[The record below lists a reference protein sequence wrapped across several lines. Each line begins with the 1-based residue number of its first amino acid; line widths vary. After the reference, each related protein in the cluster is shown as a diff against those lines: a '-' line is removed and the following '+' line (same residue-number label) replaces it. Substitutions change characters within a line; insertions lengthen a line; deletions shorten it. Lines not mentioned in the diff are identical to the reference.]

1 MDSQNLV
8 KSFKYNSPQQP
19 IFSVIESPLHYRSF
33 PSNNPTTFKERSF
46 SSFQPK
52 DPIKNSQENETDST
66 IDDAEISIFDAQKY
80 FGENNDMKDIIK
92 KPHQQQKQQQR
103 IPSHDLLSVPRLS
116 SVSSADG
123 YGGNY
128 RTRSFHA
135 TPTASS
141 EASWNS
147 QTGLLANPPGSV
159 AVSLRNFPSDMR
171 SKKRNPAA
179 KKWSFC
185 RKCCCIS
192 KNSVKAKEATSDS
205 DVRGHAHVIHNEMNN
220 MEKTSYSY
228 VKRGQNSNEKA
239 PANMPQ
245 KIPIPNVEMAL
256 QQKATASNY
265 HLQLSPEEKFAP
277 TDPPRQQRVSA
288 SGRPFGDATAA
299 AFSFPILNSS
309 IHATKPAGF
318 KAKITKSVTN
328 PLEDPPRYSLEVFQP
343 VHDPMPISRTPDF
356 NPGSPMARLSNMDDD
371 MYSDASSDLF
381 EIESFSTQSNSYK
394 MYRGR
399 DSLDDEAPE
408 FNPRRFA
415 SSNGMISSNNNNL
428 HARRSIDEPPT
439 PSVAATECYAPSEVS
454 IDWSVTTA
462 EGFDRASVTNFCISA
477 SEIGNVAFLHK
488 RLQEEASGGDSGKRK
503 GNGLLQMSCRQEK
516 SVSVGPQPVK
526 CAVPEGPPLFPL
538 GISGGA
544 GHVSGR
550 PPRANKLP
558 LGSSHSARLSLAF
571 AA

>member
-19 IFSVIESPLHYRSF
+19 IFSVIESPIHYRPF
-33 PSNNPTTFKERSF
+33 PPNNATTFKEVSF
-46 SSFQPK
+46 SPFQPK
-52 DPIKNSQENETDST
+52 DPIKNSQENETGCT
-66 IDDAEISIFDAQKY
+66 IDDTEISIFDAQKY
-80 FGENNDMKDIIK
+80 FSDNNDMKDIK
-92 KPHQQQKQQQR
+92 KPQQ
-103 IPSHDLLSVPRLS
+103 HDLPRLS

-123 YGGNY
+123 YGRNY

-147 QTGLLANPPGSV
+147 QTGLLANPPGSM
-159 AVSLRNFPSDMR
+159 AVSLRNFP

-185 RKCCCIS
+185 RKCCCTG
-192 KNSVKAKEATSDS
+192 KNSVKVKEANTSDS
-205 DVRGHAHVIHNEMNN
+205 DVRGPAEMINN
-220 MEKTSYSY
+220 PYA
-228 VKRGQNSNEKA
+228 KRGQIRDDQKEL
-239 PANMPQ
+239 Q
-245 KIPIPNVEMAL
+245 KISIPSVEMAPQHKAATSPNYPL
-256 QQKATASNY
+256 Q
-265 HLQLSPEEKFAP
+265 EKFPP

-299 AFSFPILNSS
+299 PFSFPILNSS
-309 IHATKPAGF
+309 IQATKPAGNF
-318 KAKITKSVTN
+318 KATN
-328 PLEDPPRYSLEVFQP
+328 YNPMEDPPRDSLEVFQP
-343 VHDPMPISRTPDF
+343 VHDPISISRTVPDYI
-356 NPGSPMARLSNMDDD
+356 NPGSPMARLSNMEDD

-381 EIESFSTQSNSYK
+381 EIESFSTQSNSYQ

-399 DSLDDEAPE
+399 DSLDDEAPA

-415 SSNGMISSNNNNL
+415 SNNNNNNNL
-428 HARRSIDEPPT
+428 HGRRSIDEPPT

-462 EGFDRASVTNFCISA
+462 EGFDRGSVTNFSISA

-488 RLQEEASGGDSGKRK
+488 KLQEEDGGKRK
-503 GNGLLQMSCRQEK
+503 GNGILLMSCRQEK

-526 CAVPEGPPLFPL
+526 CGVLPEGPQMF
-538 GISGGA
+538 SGA
-544 GHVSGR
+544 GHVGGR
-550 PPRANKLP
+550 PPRASKLP
-558 LGSSHSARLSLAF
+558 LGSSHSARVLSLAF